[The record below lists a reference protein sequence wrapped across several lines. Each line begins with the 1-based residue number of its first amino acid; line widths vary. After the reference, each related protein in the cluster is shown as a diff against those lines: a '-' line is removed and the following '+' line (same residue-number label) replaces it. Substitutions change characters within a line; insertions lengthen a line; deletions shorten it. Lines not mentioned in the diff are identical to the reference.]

1 MSVWQERST
10 CEHTAGATAV
20 TSKSIGG
27 DLRAEGVAS
36 RNGLI
41 QQQNNSPSLK
51 TTKPQVDTS
60 RKVYVRRNY
69 TDALKQSQ
77 ITSSQKNTMAYFF
90 RNLQATSMTPYRL
103 QACVLLL
110 FFIVSP
116 TLFSDVYR
124 IKKGDT
130 LLIAVVGQP
139 EYTHSVQVREDG
151 KFNYFGGEFDAAGVT
166 VTTVNHLIREFLVR
180 DNHVSN
186 PVVMVSLVLQENG
199 VFVGGAVK
207 TPGRYVISPETDI
220 DLSRALALA
229 GGMAENADRQGVQ
242 LIRTDPT
249 QKVETYDL
257 SINRPYRNIRVNTN
271 DLVYIMPLA
280 VIEVQ
285 GQVQNPGKL
294 FVRGEIGIRQV
305 LARAGGPDRE
315 ADLTAVVKIE
325 KRGKLSEFDISEQ
338 FWKLPPNGES
348 VPTLSDGDVLF
359 IPNVFKTEPI
369 YVTGYVRNPGAQR
382 VRGPLT
388 LSQAVALAGGFE
400 TSANREEIII
410 HRRDGTTVEIPF
422 TSGTLKDETQQQAL
436 LYPGDILEIKKKFQV
451 NWGLVSTLAYI
462 VISGVGIIIQLTK

>member
-1 MSVWQERST
+1 MSAWRGRST
-10 CEHTAGATAV
+10 CEHTAGATVV
-20 TSKSIGG
+20 TLKSIGG
-27 DLRAEGVAS
+27 DLPAEGLVS
-36 RNGLI
+36 TNDLI
-41 QQQNNSPSLK
+41 PQQNNSPSLK

-60 RKVYVRRNY
+60 RKVYVRRDY
-69 TDALKQSQ
+69 TDALKRSQ
-77 ITSSQKNTMAYFF
+77 ITSSQKNTMTYFF
-90 RNLQATSMTPYRL
+90 RNLQAAAMTHYRL
-103 QACVLLL
+103 QACMLLL
-110 FFIVSP
+110 FFMVSP
-116 TLFSDVYR
+116 TLFSDIYR

-166 VTTVNHLIREFLVR
+166 VTTLNHLIREFLVR

-229 GGMAENADRQGVQ
+229 GGMAEKADRQGVQ

-257 SINRPYRNIRVNTN
+257 SINRPYSNIRVNTN
-271 DLVYIMPLA
+271 DLVFVMPLS
-280 VIEVQ
+280 VVEVQ
-285 GQVQNPGKL
+285 GQVQTPGKL
-294 FVRGEIGIRQV
+294 FVRGEIGIKQA
-305 LARAGGPDRE
+305 LARAGGPTE
-315 ADLTAVVKIE
+315 KADLTVVVKVE
-325 KRGKLSEFDISEQ
+325 KSGKLSEFNLSEQ
-338 FWKLPPNGES
+338 FWKSPPNGGP
-348 VPTLSDGDVLF
+348 VPSLLDGDVLF
-359 IPNVFKTEPI
+359 VPNIFKVEPI
-369 YVTGYVRNPGAQR
+369 YVTGYVRTPGAQR

-400 TSANREEIII
+400 ASANREEVII
-410 HRRDGTTVEIPF
+410 HRHDGTTIE
-422 TSGTLKDETQQQAL
+422 TSLTSETLKGEAQQQVL
-436 LYPGDILEIKKKFQV
+436 LYPGDVLEIKKKFQV
-451 NWGLVSTLAYI
+451 NWALVSTLAYI